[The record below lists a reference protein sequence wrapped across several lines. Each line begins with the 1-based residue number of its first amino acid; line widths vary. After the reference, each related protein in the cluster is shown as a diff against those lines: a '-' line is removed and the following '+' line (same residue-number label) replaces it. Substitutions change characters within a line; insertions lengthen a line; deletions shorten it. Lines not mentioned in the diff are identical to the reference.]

1 MVQNVQNYLVMP
13 AKCVTC
19 PFRTDE
25 HGRHPNPQL
34 TSKLMQQVI
43 CEASQICHHPRQ
55 AGKPETHLCRGA
67 RDYQLTIFHR
77 LGVIPAPTDAA
88 WQETI
93 KKFNSTNFIKQDIL

>member
-1 MVQNVQNYLVMP
+1 MVQNIQNYPVMLN
-13 AKCVTC
+13 KCVTC

-25 HGRHPNPQL
+25 SGRHPYPEL
-34 TSKLMQQVI
+34 TSKLMKQVI

-88 WQETI
+88 WQETF
-93 KKFNSTNFIKQDIL
+93 KKLNIIDSSKQDNI